1 MPRMQRSMPVIEVA
15 DVKKSAAFYD
25 EKLSFSPGTFWGD
38 PPAFCIVGRD
48 TVTIALDRSREAGRA
63 PQNQYWAAYVYV
75 DDVDALAE
83 ELQAKGVEILRGPED
98 QPYGC
103 REIDVRDPDGNI
115 IGFGQDLQ
123 PSEAGPGL

>member
-1 MPRMQRSMPVIEVA
+1 MPTMQRSMAVIEVA
-15 DVKKSAAFYD
+15 DVEKSAAFYND
-25 EKLSFSPGTFWGD
+25 MLGFSPGPFFGS

-48 TVTIALDRSREAGRA
+48 TVTIALDRSRSEGRA

-83 ELQAKGVEILRGPED
+83 ELRAKGVGIIRGPED

-103 REIDVRDPDGNI
+103 REIDVKDPDGHI

-123 PSEAGPGL
+123 PSAAGPAL